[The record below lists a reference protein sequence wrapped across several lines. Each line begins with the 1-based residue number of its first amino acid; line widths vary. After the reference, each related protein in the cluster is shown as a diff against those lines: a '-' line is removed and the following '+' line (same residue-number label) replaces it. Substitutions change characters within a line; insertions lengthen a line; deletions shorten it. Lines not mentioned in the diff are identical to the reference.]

1 MGRRYSWAEG
11 EGVSMLQALYAI
23 LDSDI
28 FKASPIGDIYKTG
41 EAVCLRLDGSDYP
54 RDYDMVEDLRA
65 EGASD

>member
-1 MGRRYSWAEG
+1 
-11 EGVSMLQALYAI
+11 MLQALYAI